1 MHLEFML
8 LDLFC
13 LCVQK
18 MRDLMLALSALNFA
32 FTVILISGLKTKVS
46 FFLSRLAKIDFTSA
60 KYQGKVQV
68 NPRGG
73 WGYCH
78 IWTI

>member
-32 FTVILISGLKTKVS
+32 S
-46 FFLSRLAKIDFTSA
+46 
-60 KYQGKVQV
+60 
-68 NPRGG
+68 
-73 WGYCH
+73 YCYFNFRP
-78 IWTI
+78 

>member
-46 FFLSRLAKIDFTSA
+46 FFLSRLA
-60 KYQGKVQV
+60 
-68 NPRGG
+68 
-73 WGYCH
+73 
-78 IWTI
+78 

>member
-32 FTVILISGLKTKVS
+32 FTVLLISGLKTKVS
-46 FFLSRLAKIDFTSA
+46 FFLSRLAKIDFTSLITRR
-60 KYQGKVQV
+60 KYK
-68 NPRGG
+68 
-73 WGYCH
+73 
-78 IWTI
+78 

>member
-46 FFLSRLAKIDFTSA
+46 VSRLAKIDFTSLITRA
-60 KYQGKVQV
+60 KYK
-68 NPRGG
+68 
-73 WGYCH
+73 
-78 IWTI
+78 